1 MRLSLS
7 QIHAFF
13 FFREIYQ
20 IDKFEGTDF
29 KYHNKFLKFQPKN
42 TQDGIFGTKS
52 KHFCFF
58 FCFAEFGNQTNS
70 RVLISNM
77 TISFSKSS
85 PKIPESGILG
95 TKFKHFRFFV
105 KFYKDKNLR
114 VLISNMIIV
123 RFSNSCQ
130 KIPKQGIFNPKI
142 RHFWFF
148 EKIWLLDKLEG
159 ADFKYDNI
167 FLKLQPKNTQIRDFL
182 YQTQAFLF
190 FREILQIDK
199 FEGVDFKYGNRFFL
213 KFLPKN
219 IQRRYIQSQVQ
230 ALLFFLKSFAIR
242 QIGGC

>member
-1 MRLSLS
+1 
-7 QIHAFF
+7 
-13 FFREIYQ
+13 
-20 IDKFEGTDF
+20 
-29 KYHNKFLKFQPKN
+29 
-42 TQDGIFGTKS
+42 
-52 KHFCFF
+52 
-58 FCFAEFGNQTNS
+58 
-70 RVLISNM
+70 M

-95 TKFKHFRFFV
+95 TKFKHFRFSV

-148 EKIWLLDKLEG
+148 EKFGCQTNWRVLIS
-159 ADFKYDNI
+159 NTTI
-167 FLKLQPKNTQIRDFL
+167 SFLNSRPKTPKSGIFL
-182 YQTQAFLF
+182 YQIQAFLF

-199 FEGVDFKYGNRFFL
+199 FEGVDFKYGNRFFFKL
-213 KFLPKN
+213 LPKN
-219 IQRRYIQSQVQ
+219 IQRRHIQSHVQ
-230 ALLFFLKSFAIR
+230 ALLSNLQIR